1 LSKGIFVVQS
11 SPASA
16 EVEDAFNAWYADT
29 HIPQVCAI
37 PGFVGVRRYRLHDA
51 EGADPA
57 TPTYLSIYDLEADDI
72 SAPPA
77 ELRVRSAAGEV
88 DKSDTLQT
96 DPPPVVGLYELL
108 D

>member
-1 LSKGIFVVQS
+1 MSRGIFVVQS

-16 EVEDAFNAWYADT
+16 EVEEAFNTWYADT

-51 EGADPA
+51 ANADPA
-57 TPTYLSIYDLEADDI
+57 TPTYLTIYDLEADDI
-72 SAPPA
+72 TAPPA

-88 DKSDTLQT
+88 DRSDTLQT
-96 DPPPVVGLYELL
+96 DPPPVVRLYELL